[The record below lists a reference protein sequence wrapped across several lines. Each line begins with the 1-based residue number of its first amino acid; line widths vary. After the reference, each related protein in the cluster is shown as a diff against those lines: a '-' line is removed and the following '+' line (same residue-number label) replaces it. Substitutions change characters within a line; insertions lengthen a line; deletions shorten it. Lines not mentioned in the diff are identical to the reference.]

1 MLEMRVG
8 ISGDMIPVFLNGEH
22 FYTGKY
28 TIEDNHLVYNR
39 HNGIADYIV
48 IDKHTHRLKA
58 DESNYMERF

>member
-48 IDKHTHRLKA
+48 IDKHTHIV
-58 DESNYMERF
+58 